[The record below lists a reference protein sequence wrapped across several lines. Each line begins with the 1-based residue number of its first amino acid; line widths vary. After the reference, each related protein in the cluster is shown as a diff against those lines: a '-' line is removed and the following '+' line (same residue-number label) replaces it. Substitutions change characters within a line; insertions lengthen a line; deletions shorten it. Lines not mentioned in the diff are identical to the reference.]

1 MLNFCIILDMKRFND
16 GHSNAPFKRPKM
28 GPDDI
33 ELRVLIPSKVVYTFF
48 KYYFLY
54 SKFYFYNLNFFYRL
68 LVQLLVRVAST
79 YPGYGQTWVFC
90 LQFVTYNYG

>member
-1 MLNFCIILDMKRFND
+1 MKRFND

-33 ELRVLIPSKVVYTFF
+33 ELRVLIPSKVVYIFF
-48 KYYFLY
+48 KYYIIIY
-54 SKFYFYNLNFFYRL
+54 ILNFFHRL

-79 YPGYGQTWVFC
+79 YPGYVQT
-90 LQFVTYNYG
+90 